1 MRIQHLMKLENKSF
15 YKKLLKQ
22 LKIEKR
28 LNYKVRCKLLNQFST
43 KLHKYS
49 TMDKW
54 RINVFT
60 RIKEQVNKIDDNWEN
75 DQR

>member
-1 MRIQHLMKLENKSF
+1 MKLENRSF
-15 YKKLLKQ
+15 YRKRLKQ
-22 LKIEKR
+22 LKIRKIMNCKVQC
-28 LNYKVRCKLLNQFST
+28 NYNKYNFSS

-60 RIKEQVNKIDDNWEN
+60 KIKEQVNIIDDNWEN

>member
-1 MRIQHLMKLENKSF
+1 MNCKVQCNYNK
-15 YKKLLKQ
+15 Y
-22 LKIEKR
+22 
-28 LNYKVRCKLLNQFST
+28 NFSS

-60 RIKEQVNKIDDNWEN
+60 KIKEQVNKIDDNWEN